1 MKILLITETI
11 PFSPRNGRELPTAE
25 IFAKLSQNA
34 HVDILVVS
42 KDHTDFEKRKKN
54 IPAHFGFC
62 KQIGFTNKGSKGK
75 RIIQEILGNKPSYF
89 SKIFN
94 IKEIQNAI
102 GEKTYDY
109 LWISPAALYTFV
121 QCLIDNDYR
130 IFDKV
135 AIGMNDLKSGMYY
148 DSIHEAIGFRTLH
161 SPYFTRFFRS
171 FFMKKAECKFLSQVD
186 FIHVQTQ
193 SEAKKT
199 KKILKTRAAGNPLIC
214 VAPNGYKKNLIA
226 CKYKGKDSVN
236 ILYMTQLNE
245 GRKIESKWFIN
256 NIWPLIHREIPEAK
270 ILIPGKIQN
279 KEDVFIQKL
288 KKTPGVELL
297 GFVENLEELFDNVR
311 MAVVPIFHGTGLIN
325 RILDNLTAG
334 VPMVSTPNAISTFE
348 SLESGEHIL
357 SASSARLFADQV
369 IALYSDRTLRLELSN
384 KGRDYVLSNH
394 PDWNT
399 SGGRIADKMALVL
412 EKTHSRFLKE

>member
-1 MKILLITETI
+1 
-11 PFSPRNGRELPTAE
+11 
-25 IFAKLSQNA
+25 
-34 HVDILVVS
+34 
-42 KDHTDFEKRKKN
+42 
-54 IPAHFGFC
+54 
-62 KQIGFTNKGSKGK
+62 
-75 RIIQEILGNKPSYF
+75 
-89 SKIFN
+89 
-94 IKEIQNAI
+94 
-102 GEKTYDY
+102 
-109 LWISPAALYTFV
+109 
-121 QCLIDNDYR
+121 
-130 IFDKV
+130 
-135 AIGMNDLKSGMYY
+135 
-148 DSIHEAIGFRTLH
+148 
-161 SPYFTRFFRS
+161 
-171 FFMKKAECKFLSQVD
+171 
-186 FIHVQTQ
+186 
-193 SEAKKT
+193 
-199 KKILKTRAAGNPLIC
+199 
-214 VAPNGYKKNLIA
+214 
-226 CKYKGKDSVN
+226 
-236 ILYMTQLNE
+236 
-245 GRKIESKWFIN
+245 
-256 NIWPLIHREIPEAK
+256 
-270 ILIPGKIQN
+270 
-279 KEDVFIQKL
+279 VFIQKL